1 MRVVPFYHTSGRLN
15 REDML
20 KYDYSDSQ
28 IVLCRE
34 FMNEAEARI
43 ALAALDSE
51 GIEAIIDNEVFS
63 RIYPIGNSSLGALRL
78 MVRRHDLEKALDI
91 VNSLHLD

>member
-1 MRVVPFYHTSGRLN
+1 M
-15 REDML
+15 M
-20 KYDYSDSQ
+20 KYDYTDSQ

-34 FMNEAEARI
+34 FMTEAEARI
-43 ALAALDSE
+43 ALAALENE

-78 MVRRHDLEKALDI
+78 MVRRYDLEKALDI
-91 VNSLHLD
+91 VNTLNFDSY